1 MLNFISLA
9 IFSDL
14 ITTLLL
20 LSAYLCNTK
29 HLHYEQ
35 EDYGKEKEKQK
46 GLVCS
51 RLRIR
56 SYSNSRHSCVR
67 HLFYAWLH
75 RCRRLLIPGF
85 IRHCAAIVVG
95 RSSKFRF
102 FVLGLPLVH

>member
-35 EDYGKEKEKQK
+35 EDYGKEREKQK
-46 GLVCS
+46 GIISS
-51 RLRIR
+51 RMHFRP
-56 SYSNSRHSCVR
+56 YPHNRHYCVR
-67 HLFYAWLH
+67 HLFYAWVH
-75 RCRRLLIPGF
+75 RCRSLRIPGI
-85 IRHCAAIVVG
+85 IRYCTAIDVD
-95 RSSKFRF
+95 RR
-102 FVLGLPLVH
+102 

>member
-35 EDYGKEKEKQK
+35 EDHGKEKEKPK
-46 GLVCS
+46 GIISS
-51 RLRIR
+51 RMRFR
-56 SYSNSRHSCVR
+56 PYPHNRHYCVR
-67 HLFYAWLH
+67 HIFYAWLH
-75 RCRRLLIPGF
+75 RCRRLRIPGF
-85 IRHCAAIVVG
+85 IRYRATIDVD
-95 RSSKFRF
+95 RKS
-102 FVLGLPLVH
+102 